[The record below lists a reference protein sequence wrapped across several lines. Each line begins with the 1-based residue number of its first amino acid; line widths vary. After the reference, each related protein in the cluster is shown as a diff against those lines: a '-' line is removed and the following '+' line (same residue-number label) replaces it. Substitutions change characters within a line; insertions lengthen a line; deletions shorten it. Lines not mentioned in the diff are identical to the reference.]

1 MKKNI
6 LITWVSKWLW
16 KYLSENLTFDNNIY
30 GISRSK
36 SWLDLTEEFN
46 IDLTNT
52 QLINNFVKYCEQ
64 ENIKFDC
71 LILNAW
77 VWFFWNLVEGSIE
90 EYQSIINTNLTSN
103 IILLNKIIHYINK
116 KWKIIFIWSIIS
128 KKFMKGASVYQ
139 ASKFGL
145 RWLAWWLKN
154 ELKWIWVHIINPRI
168 IETGFHDKALIEL
181 NYKEKDITKKEDI
194 YEVIKNIINWKENRF
209 EIDL

>member
-6 LITWVSKWLW
+6 LITWISKGLW
-16 KYLSENLTFDNNIY
+16 KYLSQKLVANNEIY
-30 GISRSK
+30 GISRTK
-36 SWLDLTEEFN
+36 SWLNLTKEFN

-77 VWFFWNLVEGSIE
+77 IWFFWNFQEGSIE
-90 EYQSIINTNLTSN
+90 DYQFIINTNLTSN
-103 IILLNKIIHYINK
+103 IILLNKIMHYINK
-116 KWKIIFIWSIIS
+116 KWKIIFIWSVIS
-128 KKFMKGASVYQ
+128 KKFMKWASVYQ

-154 ELKWIWVHIINPRI
+154 ELKWIGVHIINPKI
-168 IETGFHDKALIEL
+168 IETSFHEKSTIEL

-194 YEVIKNIINWKENRF
+194 YEVIRNIINWNENRF